1 MPYKRNNSP
10 HWWVS
15 YTDAGGQRVRRS
27 TGTTDR
33 KEAAALEAKWKVEAF
48 KEQHWEQAPPRTFE
62 ELMLAYLQATE
73 SEKRS
78 ADKDRQRT
86 AKLRQQFGGR
96 VMSELRGKD
105 VAAYI
110 AARKRQGI
118 RPSTINR
125 ELALLSAAI
134 NHANREWEW
143 HLPNVVKGRKL
154 REPEGRVRW
163 ISRAEAQALVGA
175 ARQTRSECLADFV
188 ELALNTGCRKGE
200 LLDLAWERVDLHH
213 RLIHLSATDN
223 KSGKRRTVPMND
235 AARAALIRRARFRAQ
250 HCPASP
256 WVFCTRHGRQIKDV
270 KRGFATACQRAGIV
284 DFRMHD
290 LRHTAAAW
298 MVSAGAT
305 LAEVR
310 DVLGHSTIAM
320 TERYAHL
327 APDNARAAV
336 NRLGGLMS
344 QSGHIDFEEPSCA
357 QDETG

>member
-1 MPYKRNNSP
+1 
-10 HWWVS
+10 
-15 YTDAGGQRVRRS
+15 
-27 TGTTDR
+27 
-33 KEAAALEAKWKVEAF
+33 
-48 KEQHWEQAPPRTFE
+48 
-62 ELMLAYLQATE
+62 
-73 SEKRS
+73 
-78 ADKDRQRT
+78 
-86 AKLRQQFGGR
+86 
-96 VMSELRGKD
+96 
-105 VAAYI
+105 
-110 AARKRQGI
+110 
-118 RPSTINR
+118 
-125 ELALLSAAI
+125 
-134 NHANREWEW
+134 
-143 HLPNVVKGRKL
+143 
-154 REPEGRVRW
+154 
-163 ISRAEAQALVGA
+163 
-175 ARQTRSECLADFV
+175 
-188 ELALNTGCRKGE
+188 
-200 LLDLAWERVDLHH
+200 
-213 RLIHLSATDN
+213 
-223 KSGKRRTVPMND
+223 MND

-344 QSGHIDFEEPSCA
+344 QSGHIDFQELSCA